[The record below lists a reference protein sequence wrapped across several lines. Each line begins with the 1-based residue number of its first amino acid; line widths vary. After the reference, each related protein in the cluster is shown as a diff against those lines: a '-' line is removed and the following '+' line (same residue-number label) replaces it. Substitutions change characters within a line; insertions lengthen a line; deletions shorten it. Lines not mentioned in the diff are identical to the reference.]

1 MPCRNKREQR
11 NIPCWEE
18 QSEMCMHR
26 HGTGDLERQC
36 VERLSWL
43 LSQQNQILCES
54 KLATKMSLLIGGSK
68 QDYAYINKQY
78 IDIPILKTKMP
89 IKYKI
94 ILILML
100 CKCYSIVY
108 FILKKMYAHNVK

>member
-1 MPCRNKREQR
+1 MPCRNRREQR

-43 LSQQNQILCES
+43 LSQQNQILCE
-54 KLATKMSLLIGGSK
+54 
-68 QDYAYINKQY
+68 
-78 IDIPILKTKMP
+78 
-89 IKYKI
+89 
-94 ILILML
+94 ML
-100 CKCYSIVY
+100 NCMKCMCENSRG
-108 FILKKMYAHNVK
+108 NT